1 VRSPSKLPTGSYQSA
16 SCSDTSIASGL
27 VNLVVPVPDQ
37 ATEADHH
44 RLGGLTVRALLEEG
58 PHEVDKL
65 HGLPKPHLIG
75 HFNSLSSSPTQS
87 HT

>member
-1 VRSPSKLPTGSYQSA
+1 MPG
-16 SCSDTSIASGL
+16 GL
-27 VNLVVPVPDQ
+27 VNLVVTVPDQ
-37 ATEADHH
+37 ATDADHH

-58 PHEVDKL
+58 PHEGDAR

-87 HT
+87 HTCNISPPSTPPPVAGESLL